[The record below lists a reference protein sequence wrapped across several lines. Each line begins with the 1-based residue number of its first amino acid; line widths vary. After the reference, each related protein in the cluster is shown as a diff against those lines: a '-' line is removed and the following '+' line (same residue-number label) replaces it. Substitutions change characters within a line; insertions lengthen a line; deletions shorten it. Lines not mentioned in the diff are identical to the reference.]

1 MTFNPIA
8 ALNVIECRNIISN
21 SDPKVVDLGSQT
33 SSINDIFVKNLLNNN
48 KKINSIQKKNL
59 NNLSSSESFTTEDY
73 FKSVGF
79 KEYKSIDINGAY
91 NSLQFDL
98 NKNILETYS
107 YKEEYDLVI
116 NNGTGEH
123 VFNQYAL
130 YLNFH
135 NLTKLNGV
143 MLNILPFI
151 DWINHGFYNFNPIFF
166 ADLAASNNYEII
178 KISLANRN
186 GFELKLNDENLSILF
201 EQIKPNRNDSKFEK
215 MIDIAKTKL
224 GKNILLV
231 VITRKLS
238 ENPFKIPLQGKYL
251 SDVSNFKTD
260 YKTQESGSAKAA
272 NQIADNNKRDN

>member
-8 ALNVIECRNIISN
+8 AMNVLECRNIITN
-21 SDPKVVDLGSQT
+21 ENPEAMDLGSQT
-33 SSINDIFVKNLLNNN
+33 SSISSTFISNLIDQNSKSKDLQKNLVNLKN
-48 KKINSIQKKNL
+48 KKQFSTK
-59 NNLSSSESFTTEDY
+59 DY
-73 FKSVGF
+73 FKSIGF
-79 KEYKSIDINGAY
+79 RDYKSIDINGAY

-107 YKEEYDLVI
+107 YKEKYDLVI

-130 YLNFH
+130 FQNFH
-135 NLTKLNGV
+135 NLTKLNGI

-186 GFELKLNDENLSILF
+186 GSELRLNDENLSILF

-224 GKNILLV
+224 GRNILLV

-238 ENPFKIPLQGKYL
+238 DNIFKIPLQGKYL

-260 YKTQESGSAKAA
+260 YNSQESGSAMAA
-272 NQIADNNKRDN
+272 NQIADNNKRNN

>member
-1 MTFNPIA
+1 MTFNPVA

-21 SDPKVVDLGSQT
+21 NDPKAVDLGSQT
-33 SSINDIFVKNLLNNN
+33 SSINNIFVKNLLDNN
-48 KKINSIQKKNL
+48 KTINSIQKKNL
-59 NNLSSSESFTTEDY
+59 NNLSSSQSFSTEDY

-107 YKEEYDLVI
+107 YNEKYDLVI

-130 YLNFH
+130 FLNFH
-135 NLTKLNGV
+135 NLTKLNGI

-224 GKNILLV
+224 GRNILLV

-238 ENPFKIPLQGKYL
+238 DKIFKIPLQGKYL

-260 YKTQESGSAKAA
+260 YNSQESGSAMAA
-272 NQIADNNKRDN
+272 NQIADNNKRNN

>member
-1 MTFNPIA
+1 MTFNPVA
-8 ALNVIECRNIISN
+8 ALNVIECKNIISTN
-21 SDPKVVDLGSQT
+21 DPKAVDLGSQT

-48 KKINSIQKKNL
+48 KTINSIQKKNL
-59 NNLSSSESFTTEDY
+59 NNLSSSQSFTTEDY

-98 NKNILETYS
+98 NKNILETYN

-123 VFNQYAL
+123 VFNQYSL
-130 YLNFH
+130 FLNFH

-224 GKNILLV
+224 GRNILLV

-238 ENPFKIPLQGKYL
+238 DKIFKIPLQGKYL

-260 YKTQESGSAKAA
+260 YNSQESGSAMAA
-272 NQIADNNKRDN
+272 NQIADNNKRSN